1 MEAGN
6 SRRQWYWVTVHMF
19 LTATASDPAGNEG
32 PKSTSFTLQVDTN
45 APNAPQILSA
55 TIVVGTEN
63 VVLANGSTTNQET
76 PLLSGTGEP
85 GATITLYNNGTEVDT
100 VLVNAQGKWTYQ
112 PTANLSEGLNVITA
126 TATDAAGNVSPVS
139 GVYSITIDT
148 IPPAKPDV
156 PLITDNVIPVV
167 GNVASGGTTN
177 DTTPT
182 FSGKGEPG

>member
-1 MEAGN
+1 
-6 SRRQWYWVTVHMF
+6 
-19 LTATASDPAGNEG
+19 
-32 PKSTSFTLQVDTN
+32 
-45 APNAPQILSA
+45 
-55 TIVVGTEN
+55 
-63 VVLANGSTTNQET
+63 
-76 PLLSGTGEP
+76 
-85 GATITLYNNGTEVDT
+85 EVDT
-100 VLVNAQGKWTYQ
+100 VKVNAQGKWTYQ

-156 PLITDNVIPVV
+156 PLITDNVLPVA

-182 FSGKGEPG
+182 FSGKGEPGSTITIYNNGSEIGQTTVGDNGSWTFTPSPLDPDTTYVITTTETDIAGNTSSFIGRSP